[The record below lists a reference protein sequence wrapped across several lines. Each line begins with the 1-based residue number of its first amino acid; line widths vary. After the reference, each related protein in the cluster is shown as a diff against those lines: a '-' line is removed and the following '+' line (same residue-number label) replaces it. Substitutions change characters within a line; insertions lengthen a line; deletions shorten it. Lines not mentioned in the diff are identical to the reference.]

1 MTKEKIK
8 QGEEL
13 LKKLSW
19 LEDQKERWEVCQ
31 KIKCL
36 ELCTLDSYGH
46 IGKVMQVSDNFIDF
60 EYLKLLALARIDK
73 RINEVQK
80 EFDNL

>member
-1 MTKEKIK
+1 MTEEKIK

-19 LEDQKERWEVCQ
+19 LEDQKERWEICQ

-46 IGKVMQVSDNFIDF
+46 IGKVMQVSDNFINF
-60 EYLKLLALARIDK
+60 EDLKLLVLARINK